1 MFYQS
6 IVDGKAL
13 PSYANTDAFQVSIK
27 FFAPIK
33 SVAFLKYITKL
44 QPTLKNKKAL
54 SVQELITL
62 QKICLGD
69 NDGCVNAVLDS
80 LHKKGLLQK
89 LGAAYSPNTDFIA
102 LQNATTDKI
111 DDISSIVNDPNY
123 IEQDSKTR
131 VKLGVKLGVKY
142 WIISASTPKQS

>member
-1 MFYQS
+1 M
-6 IVDGKAL
+6 
-13 PSYANTDAFQVSIK
+13 
-27 FFAPIK
+27 
-33 SVAFLKYITKL
+33 
-44 QPTLKNKKAL
+44 
-54 SVQELITL
+54 
-62 QKICLGD
+62 
-69 NDGCVNAVLDS
+69 NAVLDS

-131 VKLGVKLGVKY
+131 GKILDYLRQHPEAILTDLAKELQISYKGVEWHFTRMKKEGLIKHIGPNNGGHWEVVSENNK
-142 WIISASTPKQS
+142 